1 MFTDFKNIVSEKKHG
16 FTLLELIIVIIIVGI
31 LATLGLNQY
40 TNIVESGRGAEAKA
54 SIGVVRKLHQQYYL
68 ANGTRTGETASDV
81 GIGSALDQF
90 PTSCGSSFYFRYGY
104 FQSSMG
110 DPVIGVYAYRCTS
123 GGKSP
128 QSSIAYTWGYRYNPA
143 TNYEDW
149 WCQVSGSD
157 KWGWITR
164 PQSCP

>member
-1 MFTDFKNIVSEKKHG
+1 MIVSFKLANLKKKNG

-40 TNIVESGRGAEAKA
+40 TNIVESGRGAEAKT
-54 SIGVVRKLHQQYYL
+54 SFGLVRKLHQQYYL
-68 ANGTRTGETASDV
+68 TNTTRTGETASDV
-81 GIGSALDQF
+81 GIGSASDQL
-90 PTSCGSSFYFRYGY
+90 PTSCTSSYYFRYSY

-128 QSSIAYTWGYRYNPA
+128 AASVPYTWGYRYNPS

-149 WCQVSGSD
+149 WCQVNGSD
-157 KWGWITR
+157 KWGWIVR